1 MKRLVWCLAVA
12 GAVACGDT
20 GGPSGSPRLLVKP
33 VLDSVYK
40 ADTGVS
46 HFVIYLNAAG
56 DTVAPGP
63 VRWSSLTPGVFA
75 VDSASGKVT
84 AVAPGIAI
92 LVGTASGVSGR
103 ALIVVSDTLQLTAL
117 LDTIYL
123 LPNDTITIPVAV
135 QRKGGSPPAPWFA
148 TANAAIDTVDS
159 ASGLVTSRATGTAR
173 YFVHAGAR
181 VDTGAIVVRPPDTA
195 SANSRSFFSVSG
207 TANRHAGGLAYAI
220 NYNQHGGAP
229 AFQLRAYVQSGSNA
243 LLDNVLFSLV
253 SALDTATTFV
263 IDSISPTEAFGKN
276 ADPVC
281 QPPRAWAT
289 WTTYAVNPSVT
300 GLSRHTGQLT
310 ITKVVAA
317 GGGTALGGR
326 FQFLAQRTDLYGDA
340 LGAVAVRGTFVAPLY
355 TNLAACP

>member
-1 MKRLVWCLAVA
+1 MPTMKRLVWCLAVA
-12 GAVACGDT
+12 GGVACGDNS
-20 GGPSGSPRLLVKP
+20 GPSGSPRLLVKP

-63 VRWSSLTPGVFA
+63 VRWSSLTPGVFT

-103 ALIVVSDTLQLTAL
+103 ALIVVSDTLQVTAL

-123 LPNDTITIPVAV
+123 LPNDTISIPVSV

-173 YFVHAGAR
+173 YFVHVGALA
-181 VDTGAIVVRPPDTA
+181 DTGAIVVRQPDTTA
-195 SANSRSFFSVSG
+195 ANSRSFVTVSG
-207 TANRHAGGLAYAI
+207 TANRRIGGLAFAI
-220 NYNQHGGAP
+220 NSSRPSGAP
-229 AFQLRAYVQSGSNA
+229 GLQARAYSVSGTS
-243 LLDNVLFSLV
+243 LVDNVLLT
-253 SALDTATTFV
+253 ALAPVAGAAAFPL
-263 IDSISPTEAFGKN
+263 DSISPNEAFGSG

-281 QPPRAWAT
+281 QPPRAWGS
-289 WTTYAVNPSVT
+289 WTTFSVSPSVT
-300 GLSRHTGQLT
+300 ALSRHSGGVLT
-310 ITKVVAA
+310 ITKVVSAT
-317 GGGTALGGR
+317 GGTAVGGR
-326 FQFLAQRTDLYGDA
+326 FRFLARRTDLYGDS
-340 LGAVAVRGTFVAPLY
+340 LGTVAVLGTFV
-355 TNLAACP
+355 